1 MFYLPLPAAFLPC
14 TMTTP
19 RPTYLVPAAALAL
32 VLNSSCDSQRSTAES
47 AAPVSTPTTAPVA
60 SAVSYQKQLQRGDY
74 SFAVQTMGSGSQ
86 RQLVWR
92 AERLGRELASMTDN
106 LDGTVLDAQATNLN
120 NDEYPELLV
129 FVADAGSGSY
139 GRLVGYEFMSR
150 GRRPLT
156 LPELQGAAAEGYL
169 GHDAFRIDGRRIIRT
184 FPIYRPDDPNSTPS
198 GGTRTVVY
206 EMPKK
211 EGLITMVEHRDG
223 V

>member
-1 MFYLPLPAAFLPC
+1 
-14 TMTTP
+14 MTTP
-19 RPTYLVPAAALAL
+19 RPLLLLPVTALAL
-32 VLNSSCDSQRSTAES
+32 LLTAACDSQRTTSES
-47 AAPVSTPTTAPVA
+47 AAPVSTATTAPVA
-60 SAVSYQKQLQRGDY
+60 PAVSYQKQLQRGDY
-74 SFAVQTMGSGSQ
+74 SFAVQTLGAGSQ

-106 LDGTVLDAQATNLN
+106 IEGTVLDAQVTNLN
-120 NDEYPELLV
+120 NDDYPELLV

-139 GRLVGYEFMSR
+139 GRLVGYEFLSR

-156 LPELQGAAAEGYL
+156 LPTLEGPAAEGYL
-169 GHDAFRIDGRRIIRT
+169 GHDAFRVEGRRIIRT
-184 FPIYRPDDPNSTPS
+184 FPVYRPDDPNSTPS

-211 EGLITMVEHRDG
+211 EGLITMVGHQDG

>member
-1 MFYLPLPAAFLPC
+1 
-14 TMTTP
+14 MTTP
-19 RPTYLVPAAALAL
+19 RHPLLPALAL
-32 VLNSSCDSQRSTAES
+32 LLLGCDSQRTTSES
-47 AAPVSTPTTAPVA
+47 AAPVSTATTPPGA

-74 SFAVQTMGSGSQ
+74 SFAVQTLGTGSQ

-106 LDGTVLDAQATNLN
+106 LDGSVLDAQVTNLN

-139 GRLVGYEFMSR
+139 GRLVGYEFLSR

-156 LPELQGAAAEGYL
+156 LPTLEGAAADGYL
-169 GHDAFRIDGRRIIRT
+169 GHDSFRIDGRRIIRT
-184 FPIYRPDDPNSTPS
+184 FPIYRPTDPNSTPS
-198 GGTRTVVY
+198 GGTRTVEY

-211 EGLITMVEHRDG
+211 EGAITVVGHRDG